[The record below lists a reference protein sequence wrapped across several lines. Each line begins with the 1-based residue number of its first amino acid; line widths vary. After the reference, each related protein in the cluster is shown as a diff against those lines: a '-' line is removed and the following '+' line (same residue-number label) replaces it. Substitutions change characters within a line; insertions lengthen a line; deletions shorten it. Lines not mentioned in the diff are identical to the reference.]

1 MLTPTQ
7 VDRYKQPPLN
17 IESNKSLRFYNSFGF
32 DINAEHF
39 ISVQSTESLAEALE
53 WSKQHRH
60 PVFVLGGGSNCVF
73 TRNVTGVVIH
83 IAIPGFDLPS
93 VPSSGHATVTI
104 KAGAGVN
111 WHQLVIE
118 TLNRNL
124 FGLEN
129 LALIPGCA
137 GAAPI
142 QNIGAYGTEI
152 SDLLTSVDAFNSKSG
167 EQLTLSASE
176 CDFGYR
182 HSLFKT
188 PAGDNLIVTAIN
200 LKLSR
205 DDLPNIQYKA
215 LQETLESRGIEKPG
229 CQQVFDTVCEIRQ
242 AKLPDPARLGNAGSF
257 FKNPVINRQQLDAIL
272 NINEKI
278 PHFQQ
283 SDNNFKVPAAWLIDQ
298 AGWKGHRSG
307 LVGVHKAQAL
317 VLVNHGGGNGQ
328 QIAILA
334 EQIKKDILQRFGVT
348 LEREPVLY

>member
-1 MLTPTQ
+1 MQ
-7 VDRYKQPPLN
+7 N
-17 IESNKSLRFYNSFGF
+17 
-32 DINAEHF
+32 
-39 ISVQSTESLAEALE
+39 TESLAEALE
-53 WSKQHRH
+53 WSKQHH
-60 PVFVLGGGSNCVF
+60 YPVFILGGGSNCVF
-73 TRNVTGVVIH
+73 TRNVAGLVIH
-83 IAIPGFDLPS
+83 IAIPGIELPTATTID
-93 VPSSGHATVTI
+93 HATATI

-118 TLNRNL
+118 ALSRNL

-152 SDLLTSVDAFNSKSG
+152 GDILTSVEVLNRKSG
-167 EQLTLSASE
+167 EQLTLSASD
-176 CDFGYR
+176 CDLGYR

-188 PAGDNLIVTAIN
+188 PAGSDFIVTAIN

-205 DDLPNIQYKA
+205 QDMPNIQYKA
-215 LQETLESRGIEKPG
+215 LQQTLQSRGIENPG

-242 AKLPDPARLGNAGSF
+242 AKLPDPTRLGNAGSF
-257 FKNPVINRQQLDAIL
+257 FKNPVISRQQLDAIL
-272 NINEKI
+272 KINEKL
-278 PHFQQ
+278 PHFPQAN
-283 SDNNFKVPAAWLIDQ
+283 DNFKVPAAWLIDQ

-307 LVGVHKAQAL
+307 PVGVHKAQAL

-334 EQIKKDILQRFGVT
+334 EQIKKDILKRFGVT